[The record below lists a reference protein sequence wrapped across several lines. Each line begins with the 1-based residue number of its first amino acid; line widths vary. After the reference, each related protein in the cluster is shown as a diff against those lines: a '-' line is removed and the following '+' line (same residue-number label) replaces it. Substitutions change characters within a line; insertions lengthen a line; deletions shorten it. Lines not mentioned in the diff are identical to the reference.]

1 MAEVVMMSEPRSPM
15 SAMAELAESIV
26 RARQCVDELL
36 ALDPHAA
43 EPSES
48 LLSERQWSLLEEDL
62 TGWRYQ
68 LSQAIAVL
76 ASHTDCVPVAEICRT
91 RALRGEMN

>member
-1 MAEVVMMSEPRSPM
+1 M

-36 ALDPHAA
+36 AADPLAM
-43 EPSES
+43 EPAES
-48 LLSERQWSLLEEDL
+48 LLSARNWHLLEEDL

-68 LSQAIAVL
+68 LSQAISVIG
-76 ASHTDCVPVAEICRT
+76 SHTDCVPVAEICRT